1 MNIASQIAAHIIGLL
16 LDVLVLDALR
26 RGPYR
31 RYPFLFLYVIGDFLT
46 TVLEI
51 EPSLAFNAG
60 TAGAQHQ
67 WSVIYWR
74 DAWIMQGLLFLLVIS
89 LLYHAGAQMRA
100 RRTILLGVIGA
111 TLMCATVSLMVH
123 HQPGL
128 KTGQWMTPWTRDL
141 NLGSAILD
149 LGLWGMLIQSRE
161 KDYRLLMVSGALGI
175 QFAAGAMGQA
185 LREISRATVPATGL
199 MIMFANLTCTYIWW
213 QAFRPAKKNPKN
225 ALTKN
230 RAA

>member
-1 MNIASQIAAHIIGLL
+1 MNIASQIAGHVVGLL
-16 LDVLVLDALR
+16 LDVLVVDGLR

-51 EPSLAFNAG
+51 EPSLTFNA
-60 TAGAQHQ
+60 TAAAQQ
-67 WSVIYWR
+67 RWRATYWI
-74 DAWIMQGLLFLLVIS
+74 DEQIMQGLLFLLVIS
-89 LLYHAGAQMRA
+89 LLYRASAGTRA

-111 TLMCATVSLMVH
+111 TVLFATISLAVH
-123 HQPGL
+123 HRPGM

-141 NLGSAILD
+141 NSSSAVLD
-149 LGLWGMLIQSRE
+149 LGLWALLIRSRE

-199 MIMFANLTCTYIWW
+199 FIMFANLACTYIWW
-213 QAFRPAKKNPKN
+213 QAFRPSKTPKN
-225 ALTKN
+225 VYTKN